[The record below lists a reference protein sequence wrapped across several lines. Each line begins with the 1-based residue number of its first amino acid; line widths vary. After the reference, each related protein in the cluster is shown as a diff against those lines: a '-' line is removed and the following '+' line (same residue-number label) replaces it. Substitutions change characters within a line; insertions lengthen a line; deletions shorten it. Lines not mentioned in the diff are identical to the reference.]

1 MVSSMFA
8 PTDPHERLPSLDAL
22 RGLALFGVLMVNLQ
36 TDFRVSLFTY
46 YARFNANRGWANI
59 ATDYA
64 IRFFLES
71 KAVVIFSFLFGV
83 GMALLFERARRHGRE
98 HPVRVVLRRLLVLAG
113 FGAVHLLFWNGDILL
128 AYALAGTLV
137 CPALL
142 ASTRVVVVLAVACG
156 TASVVNLP
164 LPGLPDAAV
173 MLKQGAAATAAYGG
187 GGVAE
192 MGRFRWNETHLY
204 IAPLVLGSL
213 PRIMGLFLAGIAAGR
228 LELFTGKGRHRRQFG
243 TAAAV
248 GLAIG
253 GATSALRL
261 LELGGQLHLGPASN
275 AVFFLSS
282 VPFALGWVALFFWAS
297 SHERWLRRLRIF
309 APAGRMALTNYLT
322 QSIVLS
328 FVFYGYGLGLVGR
341 LPTGPVALGGVAF
354 YALQVLIS
362 RYWLLRFR
370 FGPFEWFWRSLT
382 FSRLGPRDSSADH

>member
-1 MVSSMFA
+1 
-8 PTDPHERLPSLDAL
+8 
-22 RGLALFGVLMVNLQ
+22 
-36 TDFRVSLFTY
+36 
-46 YARFNANRGWANI
+46 
-59 ATDYA
+59 
-64 IRFFLES
+64 
-71 KAVVIFSFLFGV
+71 
-83 GMALLFERARRHGRE
+83 MALHFERARRHGRG

-113 FGAVHLLFWNGDILL
+113 FGVVHLLFWNGDILL

-156 TASVVNLP
+156 TACLAPLP

-173 MLKQGAAATAAYGG
+173 MLQQGAAATAAYGG

-192 MGRFRWNETHLY
+192 MCRFRWNETRLY
-204 IAPLVLGSL
+204 IAPLLLGAL
-213 PRIMGLFLAGIAAGR
+213 PRIMGLFVAGIAAWR
-228 LELFTGKGRHRRQFG
+228 LDLFTGAGRHRRLFG

-261 LELGGQLHLGPASN
+261 LQLGGQLHLGPASN
-275 AVFFLSS
+275 AVSSLSS

-297 SHERWLRRLRIF
+297 SDERWLRRLRIF

-328 FVFYGYGLGLVGR
+328 FIFYGYGLGLVGR
-341 LPTGPVALGGVAF
+341 LPTAPVALGGVAF
-354 YALQVLIS
+354 YGLQVLIS
-362 RYWLLRFR
+362 RCWLSRFR
-370 FGPFEWFWRSLT
+370 FGPFEWLWRSLT
-382 FSRLGPRDSSADH
+382 FSRRGPRDPPADH